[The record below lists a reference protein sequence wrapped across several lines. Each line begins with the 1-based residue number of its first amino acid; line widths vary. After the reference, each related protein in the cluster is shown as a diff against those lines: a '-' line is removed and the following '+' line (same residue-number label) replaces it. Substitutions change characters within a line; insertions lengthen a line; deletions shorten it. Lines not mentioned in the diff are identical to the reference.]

1 MHLYVQSPPDLFG
14 HPEFLMTGFANASLL
29 PGLLDLTDIEFHL
42 IWDKDYSSI
51 FLAGNLHRLH

>member
-1 MHLYVQSPPDLFG
+1 
-14 HPEFLMTGFANASLL
+14 MTGFANASLL